1 MPKPADRRFLDTD
14 GLKEI
19 AAPIENALFE
29 SDINSRAG
37 GGSGPKGDLPM
48 PAQDGLN
55 LPGIDFKSERL
66 SLASGRESSPPPTE
80 IRIPSAAKAP
90 PRASTTAP
98 LPPLFKPQ
106 PVDPKKLEQ
115 IAKGSKETVV
125 AAIPFR
131 GKVVPQA
138 DEFPEPP
145 TAEDAAE
152 ESGKPQGRGAGDGEI
167 PIFLTL
173 PTRGDLFVPKGV
185 PQVVAIKTEEA
196 PRPRPNLT
204 QVPNTPKR
212 PSVEI
217 IQPEAAPLA
226 MLPRPTPVVAPK
238 AQPPPRPE
246 ERRVDVA
253 KLTPPTPRPEPGAKY
268 TPNRE
273 KKQVAG
279 AISNRPDEAGVDS
292 VATPWGRFNKKVKSM
307 IGSRW
312 HYYTKSQMDRLTPG
326 SVWVTFTL
334 DASGRVGTVRI
345 EENTSNSALAELCI
359 RAIRES
365 EFSSVPEEA
374 RDRLVDGV
382 LQIPFTFTIY

>member
-1 MPKPADRRFLDTD
+1 
-14 GLKEI
+14 
-19 AAPIENALFE
+19 
-29 SDINSRAG
+29 
-37 GGSGPKGDLPM
+37 
-48 PAQDGLN
+48 
-55 LPGIDFKSERL
+55 
-66 SLASGRESSPPPTE
+66 
-80 IRIPSAAKAP
+80 
-90 PRASTTAP
+90 
-98 LPPLFKPQ
+98 
-106 PVDPKKLEQ
+106 
-115 IAKGSKETVV
+115 
-125 AAIPFR
+125 
-131 GKVVPQA
+131 
-138 DEFPEPP
+138 
-145 TAEDAAE
+145 
-152 ESGKPQGRGAGDGEI
+152 
-167 PIFLTL
+167 
-173 PTRGDLFVPKGV
+173 
-185 PQVVAIKTEEA
+185 
-196 PRPRPNLT
+196 
-204 QVPNTPKR
+204 
-212 PSVEI
+212 
-217 IQPEAAPLA
+217 
-226 MLPRPTPVVAPK
+226 
-238 AQPPPRPE
+238 
-246 ERRVDVA
+246 VDVA